1 MREKTF
7 PGEELRA
14 RREEMGLTRDDVFR
28 KLRIPVKYLR
38 GLEEGTL
45 ASLPEMCYAVG
56 FLRTY
61 CLYLGLDPEPYVDCL
76 RECETVHPALRRT
89 GPRHG
94 QGARPRWM
102 QDLYA
107 WAALSAVLIL
117 AWITYAIVIQPR
129 LGGESAEGRVQAE
142 TVDLRV
148 PESPS
153 DF

>member
-14 RREEMGLTRDDVFR
+14 RRVEMGLTRDDVFR
-28 KLRIPVKYLR
+28 KLRVPTEYLR

-45 ASLPEMCYAVG
+45 GNLPEMCYALG

-61 CLYLGLDPEPYVDCL
+61 CLYLGLDPEPYLDCL
-76 RECETVHPALRRT
+76 RECAAAQSAL
-89 GPRHG
+89 G
-94 QGARPRWM
+94 RPGLGNGEGTQPGWM

-117 AWITYAIVIQPR
+117 AWVTYAIVIQPAS
-129 LGGESAEGRVQAE
+129 ESAEGRVQAE
-142 TVDLRV
+142 TVDLQV
-148 PESPS
+148 PEPPS

>member
-14 RREEMGLTRDDVFR
+14 RREDMGLTRDDVFR
-28 KLRIPVKYLR
+28 KLRIPQEYLR
-38 GLEEGTL
+38 GLEEGIL
-45 ASLPEMCYAVG
+45 GSLPEMCYTVG

-61 CLYLGLDPEPYVDCL
+61 CLYLGFDPAPYVDCL
-76 RECETVHPALRRT
+76 REGAAVQSSLRHT
-89 GPRHG
+89 GLH
-94 QGARPRWM
+94 QGEGTRPGWM
-102 QDLYA
+102 RDLYA

-117 AWITYAIVIQPR
+117 AWVTYAVVIQPAS
-129 LGGESAEGRVQAE
+129 ESAEGRVQAE